1 MKALSYW
8 RVEMYLTTRSSILES
23 RRMRERTFYKLTLVI
38 CRSTALDWTVLPS
51 YKKYKIK
58 GVSSPTVRWQVGLPE
73 RNTQKMSP
81 DNSIQFVL
89 NLFHRLHTQLL
100 FCQLNSIQVKYF
112 QYFQYLLNKCMNC
125 CDYFNFEMI
134 NRVLTPIIPE
144 VMLNF

>member
-58 GVSSPTVRWQVGLPE
+58 GVSSPTV
-73 RNTQKMSP
+73 
-81 DNSIQFVL
+81 
-89 NLFHRLHTQLL
+89 H
-100 FCQLNSIQVKYF
+100 
-112 QYFQYLLNKCMNC
+112 
-125 CDYFNFEMI
+125 
-134 NRVLTPIIPE
+134 
-144 VMLNF
+144 